1 MAYTYSGTPAGLDTS
16 LTAVQTHNLMKQPA
30 LLARYMRSILD
41 EKFLGDYLLA
51 GRYAA
56 EGGAIAY
63 PAGVGGLYPK
73 DDPEVVGMGSQ
84 YPLTQMDAGQ
94 LALAKTLKRG
104 LATHVWDEEIS
115 RMRMNAVS
123 EATSTLQNGM
133 IKAHDGLSLGVIASR
148 VTATYAS
155 QAWTS
160 AAGIVNGIML
170 AKAQLSNLKTGVTG
184 TTLVL
189 REDQYQRVMAV
200 LLLAGLLPRETVNP
214 INTGMWPQILGVEW
228 VTSPNVPFAD
238 PLLVDREKL
247 GGIATE
253 SIVSPEYSRAGDYE
267 LASERL
273 QGRDGYEL
281 RIRRVAVPIVL
292 RPDAGVR
299 ITGTG
304 L

>member
-1 MAYTYSGTPAGLDTS
+1 MAYTYSSTPAGLDTS
-16 LTAVQTHNLMKQPA
+16 LTAIQTHNLMKQPA

-41 EKFLGDYLLA
+41 EKFLGDYLLT
-51 GRYAA
+51 GRYVA

-63 PAGVGGLYPK
+63 QSGI
-73 DDPEVVGMGSQ
+73 VGMGSQ

-94 LALAKTLKRG
+94 LAIAKTLKRG
-104 LATHVWDEEIS
+104 IATHVWDEEIS
-115 RMRMNAVS
+115 RMRMNAVAM
-123 EATSTLQNGM
+123 ATSTLQNGM
-133 IKAHDGLSLGVIASR
+133 IKSHDGVSLGVIASR

-155 QAWTS
+155 QAWST
-160 AAGIVNGIML
+160 AAGIVNGVML
-170 AKAQLSNLKTGVTG
+170 AKAQLSALKSGVTAD
-184 TTLVL
+184 TIVL
-189 REDQYQRVMAV
+189 REDQYERVMAV
-200 LLLAGLLPRETVNP
+200 LLLAALLPRESVNP
-214 INTGMWPQILGVEW
+214 INTGTWPQVLGLEW
-228 VTSPNVPFAD
+228 VTSPNVPFSD

-253 SIVSPEYSRAGDYE
+253 NIASPEYSRAGDFE
-267 LASERL
+267 VASDRL

-281 RIRRVAVPIVL
+281 RIRRVSVPIVV